1 MSILLTVLLPMSA
14 EITMGVIFRYLRSD
28 LVTLVEAD
36 LPSSFSLPR
45 SLYRNGRGDSS
56 MVFPL
61 SSARGPFWSNTSDGV
76 DYISRVALIMVYV
89 PSVPQKEF
97 VNLTIPDGLFELI
110 FQSETPW

>member
-1 MSILLTVLLPMSA
+1 MA
-14 EITMGVIFRYLRSD
+14 
-28 LVTLVEAD
+28 
-36 LPSSFSLPR
+36 
-45 SLYRNGRGDSS
+45 
-56 MVFPL
+56 FPL

-110 FQSETPW
+110 FQSLKLPGSVPIISIEVAISASVPFLVLANGSRWKFENVAVANSIQD